1 MSEITNSIL
10 ESELPTPD
18 TTVDEYT
25 DLETRLIKR
34 LGEGLVEIYH
44 KNYGVYTT
52 SSFGALRLSRYV
64 GFDRASLYVSDR
76 FVGHVRASK
85 IAPALVEAEIKL
97 VDYLRSRV

>member
-10 ESELPTPD
+10 ESEFPT
-18 TTVDEYT
+18 TTDECT

-44 KNYGVYTT
+44 KNYGIY
-52 SSFGALRLSRYV
+52 SDSFFGAVRVRRYL
-64 GFDRASLYVSDR
+64 GIERASLFVSDR
-76 FVGHVRASK
+76 FVGHVRTSK
-85 IAPALVEAEIKL
+85 ITPALAEAELKL